1 MNHRMGQRIPVDHAI
16 SLYFTEKGSIDG
28 RLVNISLT
36 GAAIRC
42 SDWNLLVRYTPVV
55 IKLQSDEES
64 EAKPISIQGFV
75 VRIED
80 GLIGI
85 MFMRD
90 AFDLFKRFKPDQLQT
105 DREQVQSLLVAD
117 M

>member
-1 MNHRMGQRIPVDHAI
+1 MNHRMGQRIPADHAI
-16 SLYFTEKGSIDG
+16 SLYFTEKGSVDG

-42 SDWNLLVRYTPVV
+42 SDWNLLVQYSPVV
-55 IKLQSDEES
+55 IKLKPDDES

-90 AFDLFKRFKPDQLQT
+90 AFDLFKRFKPNQLQT
-105 DREQVQSLLVAD
+105 DSNQAQSLHVAE